1 MPEPK
6 RCSCCEKHTLR
17 AEEEKKKLLNRLR
30 RIEGQVRGLQ
40 AMVESNA
47 YCNDILTQSA
57 AVNAAVNAF
66 NREMLAEH
74 LRTCVARDL
83 KDGHDEIVEAAK
95 RAEIYDDIMAMPDG
109 FDTYVGERGTLL
121 SGGQKQRIAIARIF
135 LKNPPILILDEAT
148 SALDTLT
155 ESKIQHAFDE
165 LAKNRTTLIIAHRL
179 STIRAAGEIVVIADG
194 RIAERGSHAQ
204 LLQQNGLYAALCR
217 TQNLLG

>member
-66 NREMLAEH
+66 NRELLTEH

-83 KDGHDEIVEAAK
+83 REGHEEIV
-95 RAEIYDDIMAMPDG
+95 
-109 FDTYVGERGTLL
+109 
-121 SGGQKQRIAIARIF
+121 
-135 LKNPPILILDEAT
+135 
-148 SALDTLT
+148 
-155 ESKIQHAFDE
+155 DE
-165 LAKNRTTLIIAHRL
+165 LAATLQKL
-179 STIRAAGEIVVIADG
+179 MK
-194 RIAERGSHAQ
+194 
-204 LLQQNGLYAALCR
+204 
-217 TQNLLG
+217 